1 MTTLK
6 LALFNLISGSPIS
19 KIIQD
24 GVLDSLGPFD
34 GGKVHKEN
42 SYVVIIGR
50 ETRKIPDNTWVL
62 GVLTKLTFARFID
75 VDLEMARNLAI
86 AVKTTMVI
94 LTQAFC
100 TAWSRTALVY
110 ICVIREH

>member
-1 MTTLK
+1 M
-6 LALFNLISGSPIS
+6 
-19 KIIQD
+19 
-24 GVLDSLGPFD
+24 DSLGPFD
-34 GGKVHKEN
+34 GGKVHKES

-75 VDLEMARNLAI
+75 VDLEMAGNLAI
-86 AVKTTMVI
+86 TVKTTMVI
-94 LTQAFC
+94 LTEAFC
-100 TAWSRTALVY
+100 TAWSRNALVY